1 MKVGSRFAALVRWP
15 LRALLAAA
23 LLAAVPATVVAHP
36 LGNFTINHYSGLRIA
51 ADRVTIDHVIDMAE
65 IPAFQAR
72 QQIDRDGDGALSAAE
87 NEAYRAEACSMQ
99 ARDLELSIDAR
110 PMALSVEASAVAFPA
125 GVGGLE
131 TLRLNCLL
139 SASLE
144 PPIEPDSV
152 LAFGDNSYAARI
164 GWREIVLEG
173 DGVTVLETT
182 AERETRSDRLQRY
195 PDDLLAQPLELRE
208 VSARVAPGGPALAP
222 FVVPELAS
230 QDGGQASVPGGI
242 AEATEIGAL
251 VNAPEL
257 TPSVVAGALLL
268 ALALGAYHALTPGHG
283 KTVMAAYLV
292 GTRGSAR
299 HAVALGL
306 TVAVAHTLGVLA
318 LAALTTLAARVLP
331 PERLYPWLG
340 VASGLIVV
348 GIGLYLLASR
358 LSFLPIGR
366 AAAQGGHAHGLGGW
380 HTHEPT
386 PPRPPRVDAGHDH
399 AHGSAHDH
407 GHGSAHD
414 DEGER
419 GHSHRHETERDPL
432 RWRGLFALGLSGG
445 LVPSASAL
453 VLLLGSVS
461 VGRPGYGMVL
471 VVAFGLGMAL
481 VLTGIGLVLVY
492 GQGRIEQ
499 LLERLDRSSRVPNLA
514 RLAPLAT
521 AVIVL
526 VVGLAITGQAAAQ
539 VL

>member
-399 AHGSAHDH
+399 GHGSAHDH